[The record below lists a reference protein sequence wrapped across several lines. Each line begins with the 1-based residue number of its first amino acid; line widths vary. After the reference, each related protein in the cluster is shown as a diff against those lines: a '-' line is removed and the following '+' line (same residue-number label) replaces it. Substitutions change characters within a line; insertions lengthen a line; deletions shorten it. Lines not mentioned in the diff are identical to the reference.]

1 MPTRRVAALFLF
13 AVVIGASPRRAGFEV
28 QWASA
33 LRLAR
38 PSGAMERLRQPFDS
52 PLSFKNGSQSL
63 QAGNCVDLLAYR
75 RSGFTPVSD
84 RDAGIAQSL
93 IVDCLAVKAL
103 SRATAP
109 RESFLRPFRLDPSAL
124 ELLPPNL
131 APTISDEDS
140 QKVQNAAA
148 KGRSWKQF
156 DPSATASGEGESFS
170 VLSADTQTTVK
181 IYGRGDF
188 NGDGIDDLL
197 VRVDTAEMHG
207 TYRTSRLLLLT
218 RTRSNGV
225 LRMIREFT

>member
-1 MPTRRVAALFLF
+1 MDARPSPDAL
-13 AVVIGASPRRAGFEV
+13 EV
-28 QWASA
+28 QWASE
-33 LRLAR
+33 LKLSR
-38 PSGAMERLRQPFDS
+38 PSKAMERLREPLDS
-52 PLSFKNGSQSL
+52 PLSFKHGSQTL
-63 QAGNCVDLLAYR
+63 QARNCLDLLAYR

-109 RESFLRPFRLDPSAL
+109 RESFLRTFRLDPQAL
-124 ELLPPNL
+124 TFLPVNL
-131 APTISDEDS
+131 VPIISGEDR

-148 KGRSWKQF
+148 KGMSWKQF
-156 DPSATASGEGESFS
+156 DPAATASGQGESFA
-170 VLSADTQTTVK
+170 VLSEDTQTTVR

-197 VRVDTAEMHG
+197 VRVDTAATHG

-218 RTRSNGV
+218 RSRSDGV
-225 LRMIREFT
+225 LRMIQELT